1 MILEIITPE
10 KKLFEGN
17 ISSVKIPGSDGE
29 FEILNNHAPI
39 ISSLISGEV
48 RIITEKNSVE
58 KFNIESGVIEL
69 QNNKTFAFHRS
80 IFFT

>member
-10 KKLFEGN
+10 KKLFDGN
-17 ISSVKIPGSDGE
+17 VSSVKIPGSDGE

-39 ISSLISGEV
+39 ISSLISGEI

-69 QNNKTFAFHRS
+69 QNNKIIILAE
-80 IFFT
+80 